1 LKDAVAV
8 GKKSAWQLR
17 FPDSAWESRFNQERQ
32 EQGRNRAR
40 WLMVLGI
47 FLVCGIGM
55 LEANMSARR
64 APEYIGLALHYRFL
78 VVAPLWLVMLVST
91 GLPGHLRRA
100 DWVFAVGTTLACW
113 ALALNKW
120 HYGFYFPRDT
130 ISTHVLIDVLVPLL
144 IASVALPMRFGP
156 LAAMALASTWVP
168 TVFFYLT
175 VPATLQRDAV
185 FIASML
191 PATGGLV
198 VVLAWYREVGERR
211 MFAQREQVREL
222 NAELARLNAEKN
234 EFMAIASHDLRAP
247 LASVRGLAEVLRA
260 GTIREPA
267 KQAQAHA
274 AIHDLTGRMLGL
286 VNDYLGTH
294 AMESGMLPVA
304 WVRLDLPAAANEAAT
319 RHRPLAAGK
328 HQRIEVT
335 AGPAVWVRADA
346 ALLAQVADNFVT
358 NALKF
363 SPAGALVKLGIAV
376 AADGCRAR
384 LEVSDEG
391 PGIALAEQEALFRKF
406 SRASTRPTAG
416 ESSHGLGLAVAKR
429 LAETMGGSV
438 GCEST
443 PGAGA
448 TFWIELPLAG

>member
-1 LKDAVAV
+1 VKGAEAA
-8 GKKSAWQLR
+8 GKKSAWRLR
-17 FPDSAWESRFNQERQ
+17 FPDPTWEQRFNQERQ

-40 WLMVLGI
+40 WLIILGV
-47 FLVCGIGM
+47 FLVAGIGM
-55 LEANMSARR
+55 LEANMNARR
-64 APEYIGLALHYRFL
+64 APEYIGLALVYRFM

-247 LASVRGLAEVLRA
+247 LASVRGLAEMLQS
-260 GTIREPA
+260 GGISGP
-267 KQAQAHA
+267 KQAEAHA
-274 AIHDLTGRMLGL
+274 AIHGAAGRMLKL

-294 AMESGMLPVA
+294 AAETGLLRLA
-304 WVRLDLPAAANEAAT
+304 LVRLDLQAAANEAAA
-319 RHRPLAAGK
+319 RQAPVAAAK
-328 HQRIEVT
+328 RQRIDVV

-346 ALLAQVADNFVT
+346 ALLAQGTDNFVT
-358 NALKF
+358 NAVKF
-363 SPAGALVKLGIAV
+363 SSPGTVVQLGLAV
-376 AADGCRAR
+376 AEDGSVAR
-384 LEVSDEG
+384 LEVTDQG
-391 PGIALAEQEALFRKF
+391 PGIAPAEQEALFRKF

>member
-1 LKDAVAV
+1 
-8 GKKSAWQLR
+8 
-17 FPDSAWESRFNQERQ
+17 
-32 EQGRNRAR
+32 
-40 WLMVLGI
+40 
-47 FLVCGIGM
+47 
-55 LEANMSARR
+55 
-64 APEYIGLALHYRFL
+64 
-78 VVAPLWLVMLVST
+78 
-91 GLPGHLRRA
+91 
-100 DWVFAVGTTLACW
+100 
-113 ALALNKW
+113 
-120 HYGFYFPRDT
+120 
-130 ISTHVLIDVLVPLL
+130 
-144 IASVALPMRFGP
+144 
-156 LAAMALASTWVP
+156 
-168 TVFFYLT
+168 

-247 LASVRGLAEVLRA
+247 LASVRGLAEMLQS
-260 GTIREPA
+260 GGISGP
-267 KQAQAHA
+267 KQAEAHA
-274 AIHDLTGRMLGL
+274 AIHGAAGRMLKL

-294 AMESGMLPVA
+294 AAETGLLRLA
-304 WVRLDLPAAANEAAT
+304 LVRLDLQAAANEAAA
-319 RHRPLAAGK
+319 RQAPVAAAK
-328 HQRIEVT
+328 RQRIDVV

-346 ALLAQVADNFVT
+346 ALLAQVTDNFVT
-358 NALKF
+358 NAVKF
-363 SPAGALVKLGIAV
+363 SSPGTVVQLGLAV
-376 AADGCRAR
+376 AEDGSVAR
-384 LEVSDEG
+384 LEVTDQG
-391 PGIALAEQEALFRKF
+391 PGIAPAEQEALFRKF